1 MKKPKAPCFNCAD
14 RFAGCHITCK
24 RYAQFKTEHEKAKE
38 YEQNL
43 THSYHI
49 IEAIE
54 HKRFYDKRKH
64 FDHRKG

>member
-1 MKKPKAPCFNCAD
+1 MKKPSNSCFNCSD
-14 RFAGCHITCK
+14 RIPGCHITCE
-24 RYAQFKTEHEKAKE
+24 RYIQFKKEHEKKKE
-38 YEQNL
+38 FMQSI

-64 FDHRKG
+64 YDRRKG